1 MEIGAVSKALAFLNS
16 DEAHALFAKSLSF
29 LQVGSL
35 SQQRRAAVSRILA
48 EAAQASQD
56 PRIAVL
62 AVKAGP
68 GGFGEIKKTIQE
80 MVDDLMKQKED
91 EIKLKDF
98 CIKEL
103 NGNERDTA
111 SKNRDKNDAEVKIAD
126 LTATIAQ
133 LTEEIEALKAAI
145 AEAALQLKHA
155 GEDREKAN
163 AEFQT
168 VIADQRATQ
177 KLLTAALDILKGFYE
192 KAALTQTSSQQS
204 DRQPKFKK
212 FEKNKKSGGVMGMM
226 QGIID
231 DAKALEDEATHD
243 EEKGQE
249 AYEAFVVDTNDS
261 LDAMRKSMTDKTAA
275 KAKAEGEKVET
286 ETELEGI
293 LGTLKGLAAAASD
306 LHKQC
311 DYTLKN
317 FDTRQSARDSE
328 VEALK
333 QAIGIFSGR

>member
-1 MEIGAVSKALAFLNS
+1 
-16 DEAHALFAKSLSF
+16 
-29 LQVGSL
+29 
-35 SQQRRAAVSRILA
+35 
-48 EAAQASQD
+48 
-56 PRIAVL
+56 VL

-68 GGFGEIKKTIQE
+68 GGFGEIKKTIQD

-98 CIKEL
+98 CIAEL
-103 NGNERDTA
+103 NSNERDTA
-111 SKNRDKNDAEVKIAD
+111 SKNRDRHDAEVKVED
-126 LTATIAQ
+126 LRVTIDT

-145 AEAALQLKHA
+145 AEAALELKHA
-155 GEDREKAN
+155 GENREKAN

-168 VIADQRATQ
+168 AVADQRATQ

-192 KAALTQTSSQQS
+192 KAALAQVSSE
-204 DRQPKFKK
+204 QPKFKK

-261 LDAMRKSMTDKTAA
+261 LDAMRKAMTDKTAA